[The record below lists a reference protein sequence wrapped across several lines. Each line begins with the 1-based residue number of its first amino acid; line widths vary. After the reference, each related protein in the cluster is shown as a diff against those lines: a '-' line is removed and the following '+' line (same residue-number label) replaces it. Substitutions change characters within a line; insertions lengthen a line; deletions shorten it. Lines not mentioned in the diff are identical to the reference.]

1 MKNFLPL
8 IAFLFMLNIG
18 YSQNPNNA
26 SFSKENLSL
35 IKRLESQEQ
44 DRIARVEAYLQANP
58 DTKVTIKDSINI
70 THLFDVRDGV
80 VLYKSTY
87 NLLASRGTKTSH
99 LQTGG
104 SLGLDLDGD
113 GMTVG
118 VWDGG
123 PADDTHPEFQN
134 TANTASRILKIDNA
148 VVDTDDPGTYSSHA
162 THVSGTIAAKG
173 VDANAKGMATK
184 VTVKSYNWN
193 NDEVEMGIAAN
204 DVTNP
209 ILLSNHSYGVP
220 VRSDSGDYLPSWYMG
235 AYSQDAKNI
244 DDLARENPKYLIVA
258 SAGNSGN
265 TTYDDGMLAGY
276 DKLTTDKN
284 AKNNLVIANANPSL
298 AFFTYELENLV
309 INPSSSQGPTDD
321 LRIKPDIAADG
332 TDLYSSIPGGLYA
345 TYTGTSMSAPNT
357 TGTLV
362 LLQQYYNQLHSEY
375 MNSATLKGLV
385 CHTAIDDIAAAGP
398 DPKFGWGF
406 LDAKASAETILDGT
420 TGDALISEDNLSQ
433 DEVVEMTFS
442 AQAGDKLKATICWT
456 DMSGGIN
463 NGTLNDATPRLIND
477 LDLRISKD
485 GVTYFPWKLDF
496 SATAGFSNSKGDNT
510 VDNVEIV
517 EIDAPSA
524 GVYTLTISHKGTLK
538 SEEGGFFDPKDQDFS
553 LIITGSNLTLG
564 TSDNVLSNSLV
575 VYPNPNKGEF
585 TISFDSSLNNTN
597 DVKVDIY
604 DISGR
609 LVYKN
614 AFDNGSVRFN
624 ETINLSGV
632 TSGVYIA
639 NISQG
644 SNVTSQKIIIE

>member
-1 MKNFLPL
+1 MKNCLPL

-18 YSQNPNNA
+18 YSQNLEKA
-26 SFSKENLSL
+26 KLSKQNLEL
-35 IKRLESQEQ
+35 LNRLETQEQ
-44 DRIARVEAYLQANP
+44 ARSSRVQAHLKSHPN
-58 DTKVTIKDSINI
+58 TKVTIKDSINI
-70 THLFDVRDGV
+70 THIYDVRDGV
-80 VLYKSTY
+80 VLYRSTY
-87 NLLASRGTKTSH
+87 NLEASRATKTSH

-123 PADDTHPEFQN
+123 PADLTHPEFQN
-134 TANTASRILKIDNA
+134 STDTESRVIIIDNA
-148 VVDTDDPGTYSSHA
+148 IVDDSSGSYSFHG

-193 NDEVEMGIAAN
+193 NDEIEMTAAVN
-204 DVTNP
+204 AVTNP
-209 ILLSNHSYGVP
+209 IILSNHSYGVP
-220 VRSDSGDYLPSWYMG
+220 VQSTSGDLLPAWYMG
-235 AYSQDAKNI
+235 AYSQDSKDI
-244 DDLARENPKYLIVA
+244 DDIARANPKYLIVA
-258 SAGNSGN
+258 SAGNSG
-265 TTYDDGMLAGY
+265 TTSYTGGLFSGY

-298 AFFTYELENLV
+298 TLFTYELETLL

-332 TDLYSSIPGGLYA
+332 TNLYSPTPGNTYA

-357 TGTLV
+357 TGTLL
-362 LLQQYYNQLHSEY
+362 LLQQYYSQLHSEY

-385 CHTAIDDIAAAGP
+385 CHTAVDDIAAAGP

-420 TGDALISEDNLSQ
+420 TGEALISEDNLSQ
-433 DEVVEMTFS
+433 DEVFEMTFS
-442 AQAGDKLKATICWT
+442 AQAGDKLKATISWT

-463 NGTLNDATPRLIND
+463 NGTLNDATPRLVND

-485 GVTYFPWKLDF
+485 GVTYFPWKLDY
-496 SATAGFSNSKGDNT
+496 SETAGFSNSKGDNT
-510 VDNVEIV
+510 ADNIEIV

-524 GVYTLTISHKGTLK
+524 GVYTLTVTHKGSLQ
-538 SEEGGFFDPKDQDFS
+538 SEDGGFFDPKDQDFS
-553 LIITGSNLTLG
+553 LIITGNNLTLG
-564 TSDNVLSNSLV
+564 TADNELSNSLV

-585 TISFDSSLNNTN
+585 TISFDSSLTN
-597 DVKVDIY
+597 SGDVKVDIY

-609 LVYKN
+609 LVYNN
-614 AFDNGSVRFN
+614 AFDSDSVRFN
-624 ETINLSGV
+624 ETVNLRGV
-632 TSGVYIA
+632 ASGVYIA

-644 SNVTSQKIIIE
+644 NNMTSQKIIIE